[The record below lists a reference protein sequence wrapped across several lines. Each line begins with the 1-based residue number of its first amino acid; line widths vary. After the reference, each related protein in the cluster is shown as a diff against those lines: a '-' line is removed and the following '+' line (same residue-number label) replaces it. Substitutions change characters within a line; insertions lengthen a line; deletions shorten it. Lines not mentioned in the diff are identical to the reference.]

1 MYTRHTALLTLLLV
15 TLTAHAEPP
24 RDTSP
29 PAAPSEKEQEDLQP
43 EVKIIQRQ
51 DKTVEEYRINGKLY
65 KIKVIPKVGPPYYLV
80 DRNGDG
86 SFDTVP
92 INGPEPQLSIPQ
104 WVLFRW

>member
-1 MYTRHTALLTLLLV
+1 MHKRHATFLALLLGALA
-15 TLTAHAEPP
+15 AHAEQPL
-24 RDTSP
+24 DTSP
-29 PAAPSEKEQEDLQP
+29 AAAPSEKEQEDLQP
-43 EVKIIQRQ
+43 EVKIIQRE
-51 DKTVEEYRINGKLY
+51 DKTVEEYRVNGKLY

-92 INGPEPQLSIPQ
+92 VNGPEPQLSIPQ